1 MKKICKIIISLS
13 LVLSMTFFGGGTRI
27 LADEPQDV
35 DTLIGSL
42 IGYYRDGAETDVLR
56 TLDTL
61 KEVSSEDY
69 ETWKAIMDYWD
80 YTEKEMVENIGVAP
94 DGLPNDNSHA
104 FIVLGFALNSDG
116 TMKPELIGR
125 LETALASA
133 QKYPNSYVL
142 VTGGVEKNGWTEGQ
156 RMHDWL
162 VEHGVAEERILVET
176 EAADTAGNAQNSFK
190 ILYNMPNIKTISM
203 ITSQYHLKRGTI
215 LYYAQSLLSAKELGK
230 TPIELLGY
238 GNAGYKVEGKDG
250 ETMFQKANSL
260 KDIAN
265 VKIPTKLVKS
275 KLDSIEI
282 SGKQTY
288 ALGEELDIKVTAHY
302 DTGYARDVTDK
313 ATIVGFDSQREG
325 KQEIAVVYTETVHES
340 TSSSYDIT
348 KSNKLTVEVKK
359 EDSGSGGTET
369 PENPDTEKPETP
381 EGNGGQDTNG
391 NASNGANT
399 SQNGTN
405 NNHVSTG
412 DTTHVMLYA
421 ALLVVSCIGI
431 YALYRKNKHVK

>member
-13 LVLSMTFFGGGTRI
+13 LVLSMSFFGGGTRI

-42 IGYYRDGAETDVLR
+42 IGYYRDGARTDVLR

-238 GNAGYKVEGKDG
+238 GNAGYKVDGKDG

-288 ALGEELDIKVTAHY
+288 VLGEELDIKVTAHY

>member
-1 MKKICKIIISLS
+1 M
-13 LVLSMTFFGGGTRI
+13 
-27 LADEPQDV
+27 
-35 DTLIGSL
+35 
-42 IGYYRDGAETDVLR
+42 
-56 TLDTL
+56 
-61 KEVSSEDY
+61 
-69 ETWKAIMDYWD
+69 
-80 YTEKEMVENIGVAP
+80 
-94 DGLPNDNSHA
+94 
-104 FIVLGFALNSDG
+104 
-116 TMKPELIGR
+116 
-125 LETALASA
+125 
-133 QKYPNSYVL
+133 
-142 VTGGVEKNGWTEGQ
+142 
-156 RMHDWL
+156 
-162 VEHGVAEERILVET
+162 
-176 EAADTAGNAQNSFK
+176 
-190 ILYNMPNIKTISM
+190 
-203 ITSQYHLKRGTI
+203 
-215 LYYAQSLLSAKELGK
+215 
-230 TPIELLGY
+230 
-238 GNAGYKVEGKDG
+238 
-250 ETMFQKANSL
+250 
-260 KDIAN
+260 
-265 VKIPTKLVKS
+265 
-275 KLDSIEI
+275 
-282 SGKQTY
+282 
-288 ALGEELDIKVTAHY
+288 DIKVTAHY

>member
-1 MKKICKIIISLS
+1 M
-13 LVLSMTFFGGGTRI
+13 
-27 LADEPQDV
+27 ADEPQDV

-176 EAADTAGNAQNSFK
+176 EAADTAGMHK
-190 ILYNMPNIKTISM
+190 IALKFFIICQILNHINDYQSIS
-203 ITSQYHLKRGTI
+203 LERGTI

-238 GNAGYKVEGKDG
+238 GNAGYKADGKM
-250 ETMFQKANSL
+250 EKQCSKKPIVF

-288 ALGEELDIKVTAHY
+288 VLGEELDIKVTAHY

-412 DTTHVMLYA
+412 DTTM
-421 ALLVVSCIGI
+421 
-431 YALYRKNKHVK
+431 